1 MAGGFDLTSR
11 VSFEAVNPRGFVDK
25 MRKALS
31 IEAPIKLV
39 LDTNTRSSIKG
50 VARDLSKFDRELT
63 KVLATSRKTTTSL
76 KSLAAAFANFRVNS
90 QFSTADKELQSL
102 YKTARATNAQLKQLK
117 SGGAIK
123 ISAGGSRS
131 GGIVNQGEIAKGE
144 KAVKQLTASTA
155 KARNQIEEF
164 GRISGLALRR
174 NAGFLIATGA
184 VFGFTR
190 AVGEAFSAAIKFQ
203 TQVVKIAQVSGTSV
217 KSVSALTDEITRL
230 SVSLGASSE
239 DLVAVSL
246 TLKQAGLSLG
256 DTKIA
261 LEALAKTSLA
271 ATFGDITQTTE
282 GAIAIMAQFGI
293 GANDLSKALG
303 SANKVAADFAVESDD
318 IISAVKRAGGVFAAL
333 SKSVE
338 SPLDSFNQFISVFT
352 SVRATTRESA
362 DTIATGLRTIFSR
375 LQRPETIKF
384 LRELGVELTDL
395 QGRFVG
401 PFEAITRLSGA
412 LDGID
417 VRSPVFARVI
427 EQLSARSGQAAK
439 IIPLLTE
446 SRTRLLALQSAQ
458 EGQTSLDRDAAI
470 AQEALSNQ
478 IQKTVENFR
487 ALIREVADT
496 DTFRVLV
503 KGTLELTNA
512 LVELSRAVKPI
523 IPLIGA
529 LALLKGASV
538 GTQFLSNFK
547 IGAFGSGSGK
557 GFAAGGQVR
566 GPGGIDTIP
575 ARLTAGEYVINK
587 EAVKKIGVNTLDS
600 FNKIGRTKS
609 RGAASSRSPYMIGY
623 AKGGFVSQPNFI
635 GSSVQTPRIEVVLN
649 VRDIRGNVTSSI
661 NTSGS
666 TGVDVV
672 DKIVG
677 NNQSNLSESAEQQ
690 RQRLGL
696 TGNRR
701 QRLTQGEIKRLRR
714 GVGAGPQ
721 LSTGQLTRDFSSAE
735 IEQLKASRLARTIDT
750 SRRVQGEV
758 TNTGRTDAFG
768 PGFVRAVR
776 NGVDIR
782 GNDLNSGFLVNGFS
796 SRQIQRNDSLS
807 RSQLRFR
814 QIAASERAAAAGS
827 GFGPRTANFANLAN
841 AGLGRGRTGLGP
853 RPTNLP
859 ALTADVLKQEQID
872 NLGPNFSSVGSNGRT
887 NNFKSSLLRFGQRR
901 FNSVAS
907 TVGRIQSGVG
917 AATGRFNRSLP
928 GRALGSSGVAIG
940 ASIAGSLIGDRVGG
954 KAGSTISGAA
964 AGLGVGALAG
974 NVIPGLGPPVGA
986 AIGAIVGGFNAFV
999 NANFDEKIQKIT
1011 DSLSLSLKKAGDG
1024 FANFDRDI
1032 KNVGFDQAF
1041 TNLGRSTEGVG
1052 NSIRGKLASDIDT
1065 SLTTG
1070 FDGFGK
1076 KRFNA
1081 RKTAFALQ
1089 DAESQDTFIRAGQD
1103 LKESSAPQIA
1113 AVENLFQTLVDRG
1126 STGSQAFDKLTSDQK
1141 ILFGLGRANTNQLGE
1156 IGKQAAFGKPEDLER
1171 FISGTITG
1179 SGILDTEDQR
1189 IEKERAIARIMEE
1202 SNSAIEQNINN
1213 VDLFSERLANLA
1225 AVFQRAGDAA
1235 IPFQRRNEA
1244 LTSRRGGGAGI
1255 RSQQFNNVFNN
1266 TRGFTTD
1273 EIKSSANLINSQ
1285 FKGNP
1290 VIKELTSGLVGA
1302 KQLEANLPRVLN
1314 QLNTKT
1320 KGIEGENLNS
1330 ILSDTVNSE
1339 FGSLP
1344 QVLRDSLTD
1353 KISATFSDRNAS
1365 PGRLGSLIGSGET
1378 GQFSDSIVKQL
1389 NDVGARLIDSIN
1401 KNIADYEQVLN
1412 EFVGLNREA
1421 NQSLDTFNQLQLDN
1435 ALSVKRLLGDF
1446 LTVGDRTA
1454 GANTQITSNARRSGI
1469 GGAFTVQDV
1478 IEREGFLNTK
1488 LSGNFT
1494 GNPADIATE
1503 MANLTIQQQ
1512 AAVETLRSI
1521 ADNTSRQAA
1530 LQEDLNSIID
1540 SRGQARQ
1547 ALENFVSADPG
1558 EQARIL
1564 RQVGLARQEAAGVQ
1578 LLRSQRADAA
1588 AGRPLLSSFV
1598 GATQGPEGL
1607 NRLDNQFLNALG
1619 NNPDTQRL
1627 IGAAG
1632 VNLGANVPDF
1642 FRNRD
1647 TGFQDRLEQFRQAGA
1662 ERERAQGALA
1672 QIDRRDANQFLQN
1685 GQDAFNATQNAL
1697 FNPGALLDRL
1707 NATLGSLPSEIAI
1720 GGELRVDLNVNGAEV
1735 LGALGPAIQ
1744 EMIANKVRQQIAAV
1758 IPMDGPSGRRLPA
1771 PVRN

>member
-39 LDTNTRSSIKG
+39 FDSNARSAIKG
-50 VARDLSKFDRELT
+50 VSRDLSKFDRELT
-63 KVLATSRKTTTSL
+63 KVLNTSRKTTVSL
-76 KSLAAAFANFRVNS
+76 KSLAAAFANFKVNS
-90 QFSTADKELQSL
+90 QFSAADKELQSL
-102 YKTARATNAQLKQLK
+102 YRTARATNAQIKQLK

-123 ISAGGSRS
+123 ISTSGTKGGL
-131 GGIVNQGEIAKGE
+131 IDTAQIAKGE
-144 KAVKQLTASTA
+144 KAVERLAASTT
-155 KARNQIEEF
+155 KARTAVEEF

-174 NAGFLIATGA
+174 NAGFIIATGA

-190 AVGEAFSAAIKFQ
+190 AITEGFSAAIKFQ
-203 TQVVKIAQVSGTSV
+203 TQVVKIAQVANTSV
-217 KSVSALTDEITRL
+217 KAVSGLTDEITRL
-230 SVSLGASSE
+230 SVGLGTSSE

-246 TLKQAGLSLG
+246 TLKQAGLSIG
-256 DTKIA
+256 ETKSA
-261 LEALAKTSLA
+261 LDALAKTSLA
-271 ATFGDITQTTE
+271 ATFGDITDTTE
-282 GAIAIMAQFGI
+282 GAIAIMKQFGI
-293 GANDLSKALG
+293 SAGDLSKALG
-303 SANKVAADFAVESDD
+303 SANAVAADFAVESDD

-338 SPLDSFNQFISVFT
+338 SPLESFNQFISVFT

-401 PFEAITRLSGA
+401 PFKAITELSTA

-417 VRSPVFARVI
+417 VRSPVFARVV

-446 SRTRLLALQSAQ
+446 SRTRLLALKSAQ

-470 AQEALSNQ
+470 AQEALSNR
-478 IQKTVENFR
+478 IQKTIENFR
-487 ALIREVADT
+487 ALIREVAGT
-496 DTFRVLV
+496 DTFQTLV
-503 KGTLELTNA
+503 KGTLQLTDALIELA
-512 LVELSRAVKPI
+512 RAVKPI

-538 GTQFLSNFK
+538 GAQFLSGFSK
-547 IGAFGSGSGK
+547 LGITGGAK
-557 GFAAGGQVR
+557 GFAAGGPVR

-575 ARLTAGEYVINK
+575 ARLTAGEYVLNK
-587 EAVKKIGVNTLDS
+587 DAVKKIGVNTLDS
-600 FNKIGRTKS
+600 VNKLGRTKS
-609 RGAASSRSPYMIGY
+609 RGAASVRSPYMIGF
-623 AKGGFVSQPNFI
+623 AKGGFVSKPNFI
-635 GSSVQTPRIEVVLN
+635 GSGVETPRIEIVLN

-661 NTSGS
+661 NTAGS
-666 TGVDVV
+666 TGADVV
-672 DKIVG
+672 SQITG
-677 NNQSNLSESAEQQ
+677 NNQSNLSETPEQ
-690 RQRLGL
+690 
-696 TGNRR
+696 RR
-701 QRLTQGEIKRLRR
+701 ARIGVGGSKKLTQGQIRR
-714 GVGAGPQ
+714 IRDGVGAGPQ
-721 LSTGQLTRDFSSAE
+721 LSLPLNAAESANERQIRELRRKQQAAFLDFAPSQQLSPSQIRTRNVLE
-735 IEQLKASRLARTIDT
+735 LAR
-750 SRRVQGEV
+750 SQGSSSLSNLSPLALRQKQLEIFAGLPK
-758 TNTGRTDAFG
+758 TARIPSNPAATGRPPSNFNQIVNNQLGTSFG
-768 PGFVRAVR
+768 NFRA
-776 NGVDIR
+776 
-782 GNDLNSGFLVNGFS
+782 LP
-796 SRQIQRNDSLS
+796 QRNLS
-807 RSQLRFR
+807 
-814 QIAASERAAAAGS
+814 
-827 GFGPRTANFANLAN
+827 
-841 AGLGRGRTGLGP
+841 
-853 RPTNLP
+853 
-859 ALTADVLKQEQID
+859 ALTAEGLRQEQID

-901 FNSVAS
+901 FNSVAG
-907 TVGRIQSGVG
+907 TVGRIGGGLSSASGS
-917 AATGRFNRSLP
+917 FSRSLP
-928 GRALGSSGVAIG
+928 GRVLGSGGVAIG

-964 AGLGVGALAG
+964 AGLGAGALAG
-974 NVIPGLGPPVGA
+974 SVIPGIGTATGA

-1011 DSLSLSLKKAGDG
+1011 DSLSSSLKKAGDG
-1024 FANFDRDI
+1024 FANFERDVR
-1032 KNVGFDQAF
+1032 NVGFDQAF

-1076 KRFNA
+1076 RRFNA
-1081 RKTAFALQ
+1081 RKTAFSLQ
-1089 DAESQDTFIRAGQD
+1089 DEESRDTFIRAGQD
-1103 LKESSAPQIA
+1103 LKENSAPQIA

-1156 IGKQAAFGKPEDLER
+1156 IGKQAAFGRPEDLES
-1171 FISGTITG
+1171 FISGTVAG
-1179 SGILDTEDQR
+1179 SGILDREDER
-1189 IEKERAIARIMEE
+1189 IEKEREIARIMDET
-1202 SNSAIEQNINN
+1202 NN
-1213 VDLFSERLANLA
+1213 RLAENANQVDLFSERLANLA

-1244 LTSRRGGGAGI
+1244 LTSRRSGGAGI
-1255 RSQQFNNVFNN
+1255 RSQQLNNVFNN
-1266 TRGFTTD
+1266 TRGFTTN
-1273 EIKSSANLINSQ
+1273 EIKSAVGTINSQ
-1285 FKGNP
+1285 FGGNAA
-1290 VIKELTSGLVGA
+1290 VKEFTSGLLGA

-1314 QLNTKT
+1314 QLNNRTT
-1320 KGIEGENLNS
+1320 GIGGENLNS
-1330 ILSDTVNSE
+1330 ILGSTIESE

-1344 QVLRDSLTD
+1344 KPLRDVLTD

-1365 PGRLGSLIGSGET
+1365 PGRLGSLLAGGET
-1378 GQFSDSIVKQL
+1378 GQFSDQIVQQL
-1389 NDVGARLIDSIN
+1389 NNVGAQLIDTIN

-1446 LTVGDRTA
+1446 LSVGDRTA
-1454 GANTQITSNARRSGI
+1454 GANTQITSNARRAGI
-1469 GGAFTVQDV
+1469 GGAFTVSDV
-1478 IEREGFLNTK
+1478 IDRENFLNTRAN
-1488 LSGNFT
+1488 GNFS

-1512 AAVETLRSI
+1512 AAVDTLRSI

-1558 EQARIL
+1558 EQAKIL
-1564 RQVGLARQEAAGVQ
+1564 RQVNLARQEAAGIGI
-1578 LLRSQRADAA
+1578 LRSQRADAA
-1588 AGRPLLSSFV
+1588 AGRPLLNSFV
-1598 GATQGPEGL
+1598 GATEGPEGL

-1619 NNPDTQRL
+1619 RNPDTQRL

-1632 VNLGANVPDF
+1632 VNLGANIPDF

-1647 TGFQDRLEQFRQAGA
+1647 AGFQDRLEQFRQAGA

-1720 GGELRVDLNVNGAEV
+1720 GGQIRVDLNVNGAEV
-1735 LGALGPAIQ
+1735 LGAMGPVIQ
-1744 EMIANKVRQQIAAV
+1744 QMIADKVRQQIAAV
-1758 IPMDGPSGRRLPA
+1758 IPMDGPSGRRLPS
-1771 PVRN
+1771 PTRN